1 MKVVNISSK
10 QKRNCLALRKGGHLI
25 LEKDILRFEGCCL
38 RITLINYPNRHYPI
52 TLTGAKSF
60 LKNGTVAWK

>member
-1 MKVVNISSK
+1 MKVINISSK

-25 LEKDILRFEGCCL
+25 FKKDILRFEGCCL
-38 RITLINYPNRHYPI
+38 RITLINYPTCDFPI

-60 LKNGTVAWK
+60 LKNGMVSA